1 MNKVFLISFFLLL
14 TGGICA
20 QQATTGTLTLKEA
33 EQRFL
38 ERNLSLIAERYN
50 IDMAQAQVL
59 QARLFENPV
68 ISLEQNVYNRLN
80 GKYFDFGK
88 EGETVVEVEQVIRL
102 AGQRNKQIKLEK
114 INKEI
119 AEYQFEEV
127 MRTLRQELNEK
138 FVQIYFLSKSI
149 SIYEKEVNSLQE
161 LLAGMKL
168 QQKKGNIS
176 LMEMS
181 RLESMLF
188 SLKKEKNERENELLT
203 LRGELNVLLNLP
215 GDAAVKLSLD
225 EEVLKQLDLSQ
236 LSFADLK
243 AMVNER
249 PDLKIARSTVSAS
262 RANLK
267 LQKSMAFP
275 EFSVKGNYDR
285 AGNFINNY
293 FAVGVSLSVPIF
305 NRNQGNIKAARFS
318 IQQAGAEQENAA
330 NRGGVVMPWHHQLDL
345 KFMQDFYLKVGGK
358 RHTLQFGVDIKNFL
372 NLLNSDWGLY
382 KTVNN
387 TNLLAYDKGNST
399 TGEGKGY
406 TFQKN
411 SGKRLT
417 ETYTK
422 YKDFRSTYS
431 VQFSLRYIFH

>member
-1 MNKVFLISFFLLL
+1 MNRAFLFLLFLLL
-14 TGGICA
+14 AGKMCA
-20 QQATTGTLTLKEA
+20 QQVAGTLTLKEA

-59 QARLFENPV
+59 QAKLFENPV

-88 EGETVVEVEQVIRL
+88 EGEAVVEIEQVIHF
-102 AGQRNKQIKLEK
+102 AGQRNKQVRLEK

-138 FVQIYFLSKSI
+138 FVEVYFLSKSI
-149 SIYEKEVNSLQE
+149 AIYEKEVNSLQV
-161 LLAGMKL
+161 LLGGMKV
-168 QQKKGNIS
+168 QQEKGNIS
-176 LMEMS
+176 LMEIS

-188 SLKKEKNERENELLT
+188 SLRKEKNERENDLLT
-203 LRGELNVLLNLP
+203 TRGELNLLLNLP
-215 GDAAVKLSLD
+215 EDTQVQLSLD
-225 EEVLKQLDLSQ
+225 EEVLQQLDLSQ

-243 AMVNER
+243 AIINER
-249 PDLKIARSTVSAS
+249 PDQKIARSTVNAS

-285 AGNFINNY
+285 VGNFINDY
-293 FAVGVSLSVPIF
+293 FAIGVSLSVPIF

-318 IQQAGAEQENAA
+318 IQQAGVQQEYAA
-330 NRGGVVMPWHHQLDL
+330 NRADMELFTAYTSLEKATQLYQSTNMDLERNFEKLITGVNENFTRKNISLLEFIDYYDSYKETCIQLYEIKKNVFL
-345 KFMQDFYLKVGGK
+345 AMENLNTVVG
-358 RHTLQFGVDIKNFL
+358 QNVL
-372 NLLNSDWGLY
+372 NY
-382 KTVNN
+382 
-387 TNLLAYDKGNST
+387 
-399 TGEGKGY
+399 
-406 TFQKN
+406 
-411 SGKRLT
+411 
-417 ETYTK
+417 
-422 YKDFRSTYS
+422 
-431 VQFSLRYIFH
+431 

>member
-1 MNKVFLISFFLLL
+1 MNRAFLFLLFLLL
-14 TGGICA
+14 AGKMCA
-20 QQATTGTLTLKEA
+20 QQVAGTLTLKEA

-59 QARLFENPV
+59 QAKLFENPV

-88 EGETVVEVEQVIRL
+88 EGEAVVEIEQVIHL
-102 AGQRNKQIKLEK
+102 AGQRNKQVRLEK

-138 FVQIYFLSKSI
+138 FVEVYFFSKSI
-149 SIYEKEVNSLQE
+149 AIYEKEVNSLQV
-161 LLAGMKL
+161 LLGGMKI
-168 QQKKGNIS
+168 QQEKGNIS
-176 LMEMS
+176 LMEIS

-188 SLKKEKNERENELLT
+188 SLRKEKNERENDLLT
-203 LRGELNVLLNLP
+203 TRGELNLLLNLP
-215 GDAAVKLSLD
+215 EDTQVQLSLD
-225 EEVLKQLDLSQ
+225 EEVLQQLDLSQ

-243 AMVNER
+243 AIINER
-249 PDLKIARSTVSAS
+249 PDQKIARSTVNAS

-285 AGNFINNY
+285 VGNFINDY
-293 FAVGVSLSVPIF
+293 FAIGVSLSVPIF

-318 IQQAGAEQENAA
+318 IQQAGVQQEYAA
-330 NRGGVVMPWHHQLDL
+330 NRADMELFTAYTSLEKATQLYQSTNMDLERNFEKLITGVNENFTRKNISLLEFIDYYDSYKETCIQLYEIKKNVFL
-345 KFMQDFYLKVGGK
+345 AMENLNTVVG
-358 RHTLQFGVDIKNFL
+358 QNVL
-372 NLLNSDWGLY
+372 NY
-382 KTVNN
+382 
-387 TNLLAYDKGNST
+387 
-399 TGEGKGY
+399 
-406 TFQKN
+406 
-411 SGKRLT
+411 
-417 ETYTK
+417 
-422 YKDFRSTYS
+422 
-431 VQFSLRYIFH
+431 

>member
-1 MNKVFLISFFLLL
+1 MNRAFLFLLFLLL
-14 TGGICA
+14 AGKMCA
-20 QQATTGTLTLKEA
+20 QQVAGTLTLKEA

-59 QARLFENPV
+59 QAKLFENPV

-88 EGETVVEVEQVIRL
+88 EGEAVVEIEQVIHL
-102 AGQRNKQIKLEK
+102 AGQRNKQVRLEK

-138 FVQIYFLSKSI
+138 FVEVYFLSKSI
-149 SIYEKEVNSLQE
+149 AIYEKEVNSLQA
-161 LLAGMKL
+161 LLGGMKI
-168 QQKKGNIS
+168 QQEKGNIS
-176 LMEMS
+176 LMEIS

-188 SLKKEKNERENELLT
+188 SLRKEKNERENDLLT
-203 LRGELNVLLNLP
+203 TRGELNLLLNLP
-215 GDAAVKLSLD
+215 EDTQVQLSLD
-225 EEVLKQLDLSQ
+225 EEVLQQLDLSQ

-243 AMVNER
+243 AIINER
-249 PDLKIARSTVSAS
+249 PNQKIARSTVNAS

-285 AGNFINNY
+285 VGNFINDY
-293 FAVGVSLSVPIF
+293 FAIGVSLSVPIF

-318 IQQAGAEQENAA
+318 IQQAGVQQEYAA
-330 NRGGVVMPWHHQLDL
+330 NRADMELFTAYTSLEKATQLYQSTNMDLERNFEKLITGVNENFTRKNISLLEFIDYYDSYKETCIQLYEIKKNVFL
-345 KFMQDFYLKVGGK
+345 AMENLNTVVG
-358 RHTLQFGVDIKNFL
+358 QNVL
-372 NLLNSDWGLY
+372 NY
-382 KTVNN
+382 
-387 TNLLAYDKGNST
+387 
-399 TGEGKGY
+399 
-406 TFQKN
+406 
-411 SGKRLT
+411 
-417 ETYTK
+417 
-422 YKDFRSTYS
+422 
-431 VQFSLRYIFH
+431 

>member
-1 MNKVFLISFFLLL
+1 MNRAFLFLLFLLL
-14 TGGICA
+14 AGKMCA
-20 QQATTGTLTLKEA
+20 QQVAGTLTLKEA

-59 QARLFENPV
+59 QAKLFENPV

-88 EGETVVEVEQVIRL
+88 EGEAVVEIEQVIHL
-102 AGQRNKQIKLEK
+102 AGQRNKQVRLEK

-138 FVQIYFLSKSI
+138 FVEVYFLSKSI
-149 SIYEKEVNSLQE
+149 AIYEKEVNSLQV
-161 LLAGMKL
+161 LLGGMKI
-168 QQKKGNIS
+168 QQEKGNIS
-176 LMEMS
+176 LMEIS

-188 SLKKEKNERENELLT
+188 SLKKEKNERENDLLT
-203 LRGELNVLLNLP
+203 TRGELNLLLNLP
-215 GDAAVKLSLD
+215 EDTQVQLSLD
-225 EEVLKQLDLSQ
+225 EEVLQQLDLSQ

-243 AMVNER
+243 AIINER
-249 PDLKIARSTVSAS
+249 PDQKIARSTVNAS

-285 AGNFINNY
+285 VGNFINDY
-293 FAVGVSLSVPIF
+293 FAIGVSLSVPIF

-318 IQQAGAEQENAA
+318 IQQAGVQQEYAA
-330 NRGGVVMPWHHQLDL
+330 NRADMELFTAYTSLEKATQLYQSTNMDLERNFEKLITGVNENFTRKNISLLEFIDYYDSYKETCIQLYEIKKNVFL
-345 KFMQDFYLKVGGK
+345 AMENLNTVVG
-358 RHTLQFGVDIKNFL
+358 QNIL
-372 NLLNSDWGLY
+372 NY
-382 KTVNN
+382 
-387 TNLLAYDKGNST
+387 
-399 TGEGKGY
+399 
-406 TFQKN
+406 
-411 SGKRLT
+411 
-417 ETYTK
+417 
-422 YKDFRSTYS
+422 
-431 VQFSLRYIFH
+431 

>member
-1 MNKVFLISFFLLL
+1 MNRAFLFLLFLLL
-14 TGGICA
+14 AGKMCA
-20 QQATTGTLTLKEA
+20 QQVAGTLTLKEA

-59 QARLFENPV
+59 QAKLFENPV

-88 EGETVVEVEQVIRL
+88 EGEAVVEIEQVIHL
-102 AGQRNKQIKLEK
+102 AGQRNKQVRLEK

-138 FVQIYFLSKSI
+138 FVEVYFLSKSI
-149 SIYEKEVNSLQE
+149 AIYEKEVNSLQA
-161 LLAGMKL
+161 LLGGMKI
-168 QQKKGNIS
+168 QQEKGNIS
-176 LMEMS
+176 LMEIS

-188 SLKKEKNERENELLT
+188 SLRKEKNERENDLLT
-203 LRGELNVLLNLP
+203 TRGELNLLLNLP
-215 GDAAVKLSLD
+215 EDTHVQLSLD
-225 EEVLKQLDLSQ
+225 EEVLQQLDLSQ

-243 AMVNER
+243 AIINER
-249 PDLKIARSTVSAS
+249 PDQKIARSTVNAS

-285 AGNFINNY
+285 VGNFINDY
-293 FAVGVSLSVPIF
+293 FAIGVSLSVPIF

-318 IQQAGAEQENAA
+318 IQQAGVQQEYAA
-330 NRGGVVMPWHHQLDL
+330 NRADMELFTAYTSLEKAAQLYQSTNMDLERNFEKLITGVNENFTRKNISLLEFIDYYDSYKETCIQLYEIKKNVFL
-345 KFMQDFYLKVGGK
+345 AMENLNTVVG
-358 RHTLQFGVDIKNFL
+358 QNVL
-372 NLLNSDWGLY
+372 NY
-382 KTVNN
+382 
-387 TNLLAYDKGNST
+387 
-399 TGEGKGY
+399 
-406 TFQKN
+406 
-411 SGKRLT
+411 
-417 ETYTK
+417 
-422 YKDFRSTYS
+422 
-431 VQFSLRYIFH
+431 

>member
-1 MNKVFLISFFLLL
+1 MNRAFLFLLFLLL
-14 TGGICA
+14 AGKVCT
-20 QQATTGTLTLKEA
+20 QQVAGTLTLKEA

-59 QARLFENPV
+59 QAKLFENPV

-88 EGETVVEVEQVIRL
+88 EGEAVVEIEQVIHL
-102 AGQRNKQIKLEK
+102 AGQRNKQVRLEK

-138 FVQIYFLSKSI
+138 FVEVYFLSKSI
-149 SIYEKEVNSLQE
+149 AIYEKEVNFLQV
-161 LLAGMKL
+161 LLDGMKI
-168 QQKKGNIS
+168 QQEKGNIS
-176 LMEMS
+176 LIEIS

-188 SLKKEKNERENELLT
+188 SLKKEKNEQENDLLT
-203 LRGELNVLLNLP
+203 TRGELNLLLNLP
-215 GDAAVKLSLD
+215 GDTQVQLSLD
-225 EEVLKQLDLSQ
+225 EEVLQQLDLSR

-243 AMVNER
+243 AIINER
-249 PDLKIARSTVSAS
+249 PDQKIARSTVNAS

-285 AGNFINNY
+285 VGNFINDY
-293 FAVGVSLSVPIF
+293 FAIGVSLSVPIF

-318 IQQAGAEQENAA
+318 IQQAGVQQEYAA
-330 NRGGVVMPWHHQLDL
+330 NRADMELFTAYTSLEKATQLYQSTNMDLERNFEKLITGVNENFTRKNISLLEFIDYYDSYKETCIQLYEIKKNVFL
-345 KFMQDFYLKVGGK
+345 AMENLNTVVG
-358 RHTLQFGVDIKNFL
+358 QNIL
-372 NLLNSDWGLY
+372 NY
-382 KTVNN
+382 
-387 TNLLAYDKGNST
+387 
-399 TGEGKGY
+399 
-406 TFQKN
+406 
-411 SGKRLT
+411 
-417 ETYTK
+417 
-422 YKDFRSTYS
+422 
-431 VQFSLRYIFH
+431 

>member
-1 MNKVFLISFFLLL
+1 MNRAFLFLLFLLL
-14 TGGICA
+14 AGKMCA
-20 QQATTGTLTLKEA
+20 QQVAGTLTLKEA

-59 QARLFENPV
+59 QAKLFENPV

-88 EGETVVEVEQVIRL
+88 EGEAVVEIEQVIHL
-102 AGQRNKQIKLEK
+102 AGQRNKQVRLEK

-138 FVQIYFLSKSI
+138 FVEVYFLSKSI
-149 SIYEKEVNSLQE
+149 AIYEKEVNSLQV
-161 LLAGMKL
+161 LLGGMKI
-168 QQKKGNIS
+168 QQEKGNIS
-176 LMEMS
+176 LMEIS

-188 SLKKEKNERENELLT
+188 SLRKEKNERENDLLT
-203 LRGELNVLLNLP
+203 TRGELNLLLNLP
-215 GDAAVKLSLD
+215 EDTQVQLSLD
-225 EEVLKQLDLSQ
+225 EEVLQQLDLSQ

-243 AMVNER
+243 AIINER
-249 PDLKIARSTVSAS
+249 PDQKIARSTVNAS

-285 AGNFINNY
+285 VGNFINDY
-293 FAVGVSLSVPIF
+293 FAIGVSLSVPIF

-318 IQQAGAEQENAA
+318 IQQAGVQQEYAA
-330 NRGGVVMPWHHQLDL
+330 NRADMELFTAYTSLEKATQLYQSTNMDLERNFEKLITGVNENFTRKNISLLEFIDYYDSYKETCIQL
-345 KFMQDFYLKVGGK
+345 YE
-358 RHTLQFGVDIKNFL
+358 IK
-372 NLLNSDWGLY
+372 
-382 KTVNN
+382 KT
-387 TNLLAYDKGNST
+387 Y
-399 TGEGKGY
+399 
-406 TFQKN
+406 
-411 SGKRLT
+411 
-417 ETYTK
+417 
-422 YKDFRSTYS
+422 
-431 VQFSLRYIFH
+431 FSLWKT

>member
-1 MNKVFLISFFLLL
+1 MNRAFLFLLFLLL
-14 TGGICA
+14 AGKMCA
-20 QQATTGTLTLKEA
+20 QQVAGTLTLKEA

-59 QARLFENPV
+59 QAKLFENPV

-88 EGETVVEVEQVIRL
+88 EGEAVVEIEQVIHL
-102 AGQRNKQIKLEK
+102 AGQRNKQVRLEK

-138 FVQIYFLSKSI
+138 FVEVYFLSKSI
-149 SIYEKEVNSLQE
+149 AIYEKEVNSLQV
-161 LLAGMKL
+161 LLGGMKV
-168 QQKKGNIS
+168 QQEKGNIS
-176 LMEMS
+176 LMEIS

-188 SLKKEKNERENELLT
+188 SLRKEKNERENDLLT
-203 LRGELNVLLNLP
+203 TRGELNLLLNLP
-215 GDAAVKLSLD
+215 EDTQVQLSLD
-225 EEVLKQLDLSQ
+225 EEVLQQLDLSQ

-243 AMVNER
+243 AIINER
-249 PDLKIARSTVSAS
+249 PDQKIARSTVNAS

-285 AGNFINNY
+285 VGNFINDY
-293 FAVGVSLSVPIF
+293 FAIGVSLSVPIF

-318 IQQAGAEQENAA
+318 IQQAGVQQEYAA
-330 NRGGVVMPWHHQLDL
+330 NRADMELFTAYTSLEKATQLYQSTNMDLERNFEKLITGVNENFTRKNISLLEFIDYYDSYKETCIQLYEIKKNVFL
-345 KFMQDFYLKVGGK
+345 AMENLNTVVG
-358 RHTLQFGVDIKNFL
+358 QNVL
-372 NLLNSDWGLY
+372 NY
-382 KTVNN
+382 
-387 TNLLAYDKGNST
+387 
-399 TGEGKGY
+399 
-406 TFQKN
+406 
-411 SGKRLT
+411 
-417 ETYTK
+417 
-422 YKDFRSTYS
+422 
-431 VQFSLRYIFH
+431 

>member
-1 MNKVFLISFFLLL
+1 MNRAFLFLLFLLL
-14 TGGICA
+14 AGKMCA
-20 QQATTGTLTLKEA
+20 QQVAGTLTLKEA

-59 QARLFENPV
+59 QAKLFENPV

-88 EGETVVEVEQVIRL
+88 EGEAVVEIEQVIHL
-102 AGQRNKQIKLEK
+102 AGQRNKQVRLEK

-138 FVQIYFLSKSI
+138 FVEVYFLSKSI
-149 SIYEKEVNSLQE
+149 AIYEKEVNSLQV
-161 LLAGMKL
+161 LLGGMKI
-168 QQKKGNIS
+168 QQEKGNIS
-176 LMEMS
+176 LMEIS

-188 SLKKEKNERENELLT
+188 SLRKEKNERENDLLT
-203 LRGELNVLLNLP
+203 TRGELNLLLNLP
-215 GDAAVKLSLD
+215 EDTQVQLSLD
-225 EEVLKQLDLSQ
+225 EEVLQQLDLSQ

-243 AMVNER
+243 AIINER
-249 PDLKIARSTVSAS
+249 PDQKIARSTVNAS

-285 AGNFINNY
+285 VGNFINDY
-293 FAVGVSLSVPIF
+293 FAIGVSLSVPIF

-318 IQQAGAEQENAA
+318 IQQAGVQQEYAA
-330 NRGGVVMPWHHQLDL
+330 NRADMELFTAYTSLEKATQLYQSTNMDLERNFEKLITGVNENFTRKNISLLEFIYYYDSYKETCIQLYEIKKNVFL
-345 KFMQDFYLKVGGK
+345 AMENLNTVVG
-358 RHTLQFGVDIKNFL
+358 QNVL
-372 NLLNSDWGLY
+372 NY
-382 KTVNN
+382 
-387 TNLLAYDKGNST
+387 
-399 TGEGKGY
+399 
-406 TFQKN
+406 
-411 SGKRLT
+411 
-417 ETYTK
+417 
-422 YKDFRSTYS
+422 
-431 VQFSLRYIFH
+431 

>member
-1 MNKVFLISFFLLL
+1 MNRAFLFLLFLLL
-14 TGGICA
+14 AGKMCA
-20 QQATTGTLTLKEA
+20 QQVAGTLTLKEA

-59 QARLFENPV
+59 QAKLFENPV

-88 EGETVVEVEQVIRL
+88 EGEAVVEIEQVIHL
-102 AGQRNKQIKLEK
+102 AGQRNKQVRLEK

-138 FVQIYFLSKSI
+138 FVEVYFLSKSI
-149 SIYEKEVNSLQE
+149 AIYEKEVNSLQV
-161 LLAGMKL
+161 LLDGMKI
-168 QQKKGNIS
+168 QQEKGNIS
-176 LMEMS
+176 LMEIS

-188 SLKKEKNERENELLT
+188 SLKKEKNEQENDLLT
-203 LRGELNVLLNLP
+203 TRGELNLLLNLP
-215 GDAAVKLSLD
+215 GDTQVQLSLD
-225 EEVLKQLDLSQ
+225 EEVLQQLDLSQ

-243 AMVNER
+243 AIINER
-249 PDLKIARSTVSAS
+249 PDQKIARSTVNAS

-285 AGNFINNY
+285 VGNFINDY
-293 FAVGVSLSVPIF
+293 FAIGVSLSVPIF

-318 IQQAGAEQENAA
+318 IQQAGVQQEYAA
-330 NRGGVVMPWHHQLDL
+330 NRADMELFTAYTSLEKATQLYQSTNMDLECNFEKLITGVNENFTRKNISLLEFIDYYGSYKETCIQLYEIKKNVFL
-345 KFMQDFYLKVGGK
+345 AMENLNTVVG
-358 RHTLQFGVDIKNFL
+358 QNVL
-372 NLLNSDWGLY
+372 NY
-382 KTVNN
+382 
-387 TNLLAYDKGNST
+387 
-399 TGEGKGY
+399 
-406 TFQKN
+406 
-411 SGKRLT
+411 
-417 ETYTK
+417 
-422 YKDFRSTYS
+422 
-431 VQFSLRYIFH
+431 

>member
-1 MNKVFLISFFLLL
+1 MNRAFLFLLFLLL
-14 TGGICA
+14 AGKMCA
-20 QQATTGTLTLKEA
+20 QQVAGTLTLKEA

-59 QARLFENPV
+59 QAKLFENPV

-88 EGETVVEVEQVIRL
+88 EGEAVVEIEQVIHL
-102 AGQRNKQIKLEK
+102 VGQRNKQVRLEK

-138 FVQIYFLSKSI
+138 FVEVYFLSKSI
-149 SIYEKEVNSLQE
+149 AIYEKEVNSLQV
-161 LLAGMKL
+161 LLGGMKI
-168 QQKKGNIS
+168 QQEKGNIS
-176 LMEMS
+176 LMEIS

-188 SLKKEKNERENELLT
+188 SLRKEKNERENDLLT
-203 LRGELNVLLNLP
+203 TRGELNLLLNLP
-215 GDAAVKLSLD
+215 EDTQVQLSLD
-225 EEVLKQLDLSQ
+225 EEVLQQLDLSQ

-243 AMVNER
+243 AIINER
-249 PDLKIARSTVSAS
+249 PDQKIARRTVNAS

-285 AGNFINNY
+285 VGNFINDY
-293 FAVGVSLSVPIF
+293 FAIGVSLSVPIF

-318 IQQAGAEQENAA
+318 IQQAGVQQEYAA
-330 NRGGVVMPWHHQLDL
+330 NRADMELFTAYTSLEKATQLYQSTNMDLERNFEKLITGVNENFTRKNISLLEFIDYYDSYKETCIQLYEIKKNVFL
-345 KFMQDFYLKVGGK
+345 AMENLNTVVG
-358 RHTLQFGVDIKNFL
+358 QNVL
-372 NLLNSDWGLY
+372 NY
-382 KTVNN
+382 
-387 TNLLAYDKGNST
+387 
-399 TGEGKGY
+399 
-406 TFQKN
+406 
-411 SGKRLT
+411 
-417 ETYTK
+417 
-422 YKDFRSTYS
+422 
-431 VQFSLRYIFH
+431 

>member
-1 MNKVFLISFFLLL
+1 M
-14 TGGICA
+14 
-20 QQATTGTLTLKEA
+20 
-33 EQRFL
+33 
-38 ERNLSLIAERYN
+38 
-50 IDMAQAQVL
+50 
-59 QARLFENPV
+59 
-68 ISLEQNVYNRLN
+68 
-80 GKYFDFGK
+80 
-88 EGETVVEVEQVIRL
+88 EVEQVIRL

-138 FVQIYFLSKSI
+138 FVQVYFLSKSI

-168 QQKKGNIS
+168 QQEKGNIS

-215 GDAAVKLSLD
+215 GDAVVKLSLD

-262 RANLK
+262 R
-267 LQKSMAFP
+267 
-275 EFSVKGNYDR
+275 
-285 AGNFINNY
+285 INNY

-330 NRGGVVMPWHHQLDL
+330 NRADMELYTAYASLEKAVQLYQSTNMDLERNFEKLITGVNENFTKRNISLLEFIDYYDSYKETCIQL
-345 KFMQDFYLKVGGK
+345 
-358 RHTLQFGVDIKNFL
+358 HEIKKDVFL
-372 NLLNSDWGLY
+372 AMENLNTTIGQNILNY
-382 KTVNN
+382 
-387 TNLLAYDKGNST
+387 
-399 TGEGKGY
+399 
-406 TFQKN
+406 
-411 SGKRLT
+411 
-417 ETYTK
+417 
-422 YKDFRSTYS
+422 
-431 VQFSLRYIFH
+431 

>member
-1 MNKVFLISFFLLL
+1 MNRAFLFLLFLLL
-14 TGGICA
+14 AGKMCA
-20 QQATTGTLTLKEA
+20 QQVAGTLTLKEA

-59 QARLFENPV
+59 QAKLFENPV

-88 EGETVVEVEQVIRL
+88 EGEAVVEIEQVIHL
-102 AGQRNKQIKLEK
+102 AGQRNKQVRLEK

-138 FVQIYFLSKSI
+138 FVEVYFLSKSI
-149 SIYEKEVNSLQE
+149 AIYEKEVNSLQV
-161 LLAGMKL
+161 LLGGMKI
-168 QQKKGNIS
+168 QQEKGNIS
-176 LMEMS
+176 FMEIS

-188 SLKKEKNERENELLT
+188 SLKKEKNERESDLLT
-203 LRGELNVLLNLP
+203 TRGELNLLLNLP
-215 GDAAVKLSLD
+215 EDTQVQLSLD
-225 EEVLKQLDLSQ
+225 EEVLQQLDLSQ

-243 AMVNER
+243 AIINER
-249 PDLKIARSTVSAS
+249 PDQQIARSTVNAS

-285 AGNFINNY
+285 VGNFINDY
-293 FAVGVSLSVPIF
+293 FAIGVSLSVPIF

-318 IQQAGAEQENAA
+318 IQQAGVQQEYAA
-330 NRGGVVMPWHHQLDL
+330 NRADMELFTAYTSLEKATQLYQSTNMDLERNFEKLITGVNENFTRKNISLLEFIDYYDSYKETCIQLYEIKKNVFL
-345 KFMQDFYLKVGGK
+345 AMENLNTVVG
-358 RHTLQFGVDIKNFL
+358 QNVL
-372 NLLNSDWGLY
+372 NY
-382 KTVNN
+382 
-387 TNLLAYDKGNST
+387 
-399 TGEGKGY
+399 
-406 TFQKN
+406 
-411 SGKRLT
+411 
-417 ETYTK
+417 
-422 YKDFRSTYS
+422 
-431 VQFSLRYIFH
+431 

>member
-1 MNKVFLISFFLLL
+1 MNRAFLFLLFLLL
-14 TGGICA
+14 AGKMCA
-20 QQATTGTLTLKEA
+20 QQVAGTLTLKEA

-59 QARLFENPV
+59 QAKLFENPV

-88 EGETVVEVEQVIRL
+88 EGEAVVEIEQVIHL
-102 AGQRNKQIKLEK
+102 AGQRNKQVRLEK

-138 FVQIYFLSKSI
+138 FVEVYFLSKSI
-149 SIYEKEVNSLQE
+149 AIYEKEVNSLQV
-161 LLAGMKL
+161 LLGGMKV
-168 QQKKGNIS
+168 QQEKGNIS
-176 LMEMS
+176 LMEIS

-188 SLKKEKNERENELLT
+188 SLKKEKNERESDLLT
-203 LRGELNVLLNLP
+203 TRGELNLLLNLP
-215 GDAAVKLSLD
+215 EDTQVQLSLD
-225 EEVLKQLDLSQ
+225 EEVLQQLDLSQ

-243 AMVNER
+243 AIINER
-249 PDLKIARSTVSAS
+249 PDQKIARSTVNAS

-285 AGNFINNY
+285 VGNFINDY
-293 FAVGVSLSVPIF
+293 FAIGVSLSVPIF

-318 IQQAGAEQENAA
+318 IQQAGVQQEYAA
-330 NRGGVVMPWHHQLDL
+330 NRADMEHFTAYTSLEKATQLYQSTNMDLERNFEKLITGVNENFTRKNISLLEFIDYYDSYKETCIQLYEIKKNVFL
-345 KFMQDFYLKVGGK
+345 AMENLNTVVG
-358 RHTLQFGVDIKNFL
+358 QNVL
-372 NLLNSDWGLY
+372 NY
-382 KTVNN
+382 
-387 TNLLAYDKGNST
+387 
-399 TGEGKGY
+399 
-406 TFQKN
+406 
-411 SGKRLT
+411 
-417 ETYTK
+417 
-422 YKDFRSTYS
+422 
-431 VQFSLRYIFH
+431 

>member
-1 MNKVFLISFFLLL
+1 MNRAFLFLLFLLL
-14 TGGICA
+14 AGKMCA
-20 QQATTGTLTLKEA
+20 QQVAGTLTLKEA

-59 QARLFENPV
+59 QAKLFENPV

-88 EGETVVEVEQVIRL
+88 EGEAVVEIEQVIHL
-102 AGQRNKQIKLEK
+102 AGQRNKQVRLEK

-138 FVQIYFLSKSI
+138 FVEVYFLSKSI
-149 SIYEKEVNSLQE
+149 AIYEKEVNSLQV
-161 LLAGMKL
+161 LLGGMKI
-168 QQKKGNIS
+168 QQEKGNIS
-176 LMEMS
+176 LMEIS

-188 SLKKEKNERENELLT
+188 SLRKEKNERENDLLT
-203 LRGELNVLLNLP
+203 TRGELNLLLNLP
-215 GDAAVKLSLD
+215 EDTQVQLSLD
-225 EEVLKQLDLSQ
+225 EEVLQQLDLSQ

-243 AMVNER
+243 AIINER
-249 PDLKIARSTVSAS
+249 PDQKIARSTVNAS

-285 AGNFINNY
+285 VGNFINDY
-293 FAVGVSLSVPIF
+293 FAIGVSLSVPIF

-318 IQQAGAEQENAA
+318 IQQAGVQQEYAA
-330 NRGGVVMPWHHQLDL
+330 NRADMELFTAYTSLENATQLYQSTNMDLQRNFEKLITGVNENFTRKNISLLEFIDYYDSYKETCIQLYEIKKNVFL
-345 KFMQDFYLKVGGK
+345 AMENLNTVVG
-358 RHTLQFGVDIKNFL
+358 QNVL
-372 NLLNSDWGLY
+372 NY
-382 KTVNN
+382 
-387 TNLLAYDKGNST
+387 
-399 TGEGKGY
+399 
-406 TFQKN
+406 
-411 SGKRLT
+411 
-417 ETYTK
+417 
-422 YKDFRSTYS
+422 
-431 VQFSLRYIFH
+431 

>member
-1 MNKVFLISFFLLL
+1 MNRVFLISFFLLL

-20 QQATTGTLTLKEA
+20 QQATTGVLTLKEA

-59 QARLFENPV
+59 QAKLFENPV

-88 EGETVVEVEQVIRL
+88 EGEMVVGIEQVIRL

-138 FVQIYFLSKSI
+138 FVQVYFLSKSI

-168 QQKKGNIS
+168 QQEKGNIS

-188 SLKKEKNERENELLT
+188 SLKKEKNERENELLY
-203 LRGELNVLLNLP
+203 
-215 GDAAVKLSLD
+215 
-225 EEVLKQLDLSQ
+225 
-236 LSFADLK
+236 
-243 AMVNER
+243 
-249 PDLKIARSTVSAS
+249 
-262 RANLK
+262 
-267 LQKSMAFP
+267 
-275 EFSVKGNYDR
+275 NY
-285 AGNFINNY
+285 NF
-293 FAVGVSLSVPIF
+293 
-305 NRNQGNIKAARFS
+305 
-318 IQQAGAEQENAA
+318 
-330 NRGGVVMPWHHQLDL
+330 
-345 KFMQDFYLKVGGK
+345 
-358 RHTLQFGVDIKNFL
+358 
-372 NLLNSDWGLY
+372 
-382 KTVNN
+382 
-387 TNLLAYDKGNST
+387 
-399 TGEGKGY
+399 
-406 TFQKN
+406 
-411 SGKRLT
+411 
-417 ETYTK
+417 
-422 YKDFRSTYS
+422 
-431 VQFSLRYIFH
+431 

>member
-1 MNKVFLISFFLLL
+1 MNRAFLFLLFLLL
-14 TGGICA
+14 AGKMCA
-20 QQATTGTLTLKEA
+20 QQVAGTLTLKEA

-59 QARLFENPV
+59 QAKLFENPV

-88 EGETVVEVEQVIRL
+88 EGEAVVEIEQVIHL
-102 AGQRNKQIKLEK
+102 AGQRNKQVRLEK

-138 FVQIYFLSKSI
+138 FVEVYFLSKSI
-149 SIYEKEVNSLQE
+149 AIYEKEVNSLQV
-161 LLAGMKL
+161 LLDGMKI
-168 QQKKGNIS
+168 QQEKGNIS
-176 LMEMS
+176 LMEIS

-188 SLKKEKNERENELLT
+188 SLKKEKNEQENDLLT
-203 LRGELNVLLNLP
+203 TRGELNLLLNLP
-215 GDAAVKLSLD
+215 GDTQVQLSLD
-225 EEVLKQLDLSQ
+225 EEVLQQLDLSQ

-243 AMVNER
+243 AIINER
-249 PDLKIARSTVSAS
+249 PDQKIARSTVNAS

-285 AGNFINNY
+285 VGNFINDY
-293 FAVGVSLSVPIF
+293 FAIGVSLSVPIF

-318 IQQAGAEQENAA
+318 IQQAGVQQEYAA
-330 NRGGVVMPWHHQLDL
+330 NRADMELFTAYTSLEKATQLYQSTNMDLERNFEKLITGVNENFTRKNISLLEFIDYYDSYKETCIQLYEIKKNVFL
-345 KFMQDFYLKVGGK
+345 AMENLNTVVG
-358 RHTLQFGVDIKNFL
+358 QNIL
-372 NLLNSDWGLY
+372 NY
-382 KTVNN
+382 
-387 TNLLAYDKGNST
+387 
-399 TGEGKGY
+399 
-406 TFQKN
+406 
-411 SGKRLT
+411 
-417 ETYTK
+417 
-422 YKDFRSTYS
+422 
-431 VQFSLRYIFH
+431 

>member
-1 MNKVFLISFFLLL
+1 MNRAFLFLLFLLL
-14 TGGICA
+14 AGKMCA
-20 QQATTGTLTLKEA
+20 QQVAGTLTLKEA

-59 QARLFENPV
+59 QAKLFENPV

-88 EGETVVEVEQVIRL
+88 EGEAVVEIEQVIHL
-102 AGQRNKQIKLEK
+102 AGQRNKQVRLEK

-138 FVQIYFLSKSI
+138 FVEVYFLSKSI
-149 SIYEKEVNSLQE
+149 AIYEKEVNSLQV
-161 LLAGMKL
+161 LLGGMKI
-168 QQKKGNIS
+168 QQEKGNIS
-176 LMEMS
+176 FMEIS

-188 SLKKEKNERENELLT
+188 SLRKEKNERESDLLT
-203 LRGELNVLLNLP
+203 TRGELNLLLNLP
-215 GDAAVKLSLD
+215 EDTQVQLSLD
-225 EEVLKQLDLSQ
+225 EEVLQQLDLSQ

-243 AMVNER
+243 AIINER
-249 PDLKIARSTVSAS
+249 PDQKIARSTVNAS

-285 AGNFINNY
+285 VGNFINDY
-293 FAVGVSLSVPIF
+293 FAIGVSLSVPIF

-318 IQQAGAEQENAA
+318 IQQAGVQQEYAA
-330 NRGGVVMPWHHQLDL
+330 NRADMELFTAYTSLEKATQLYQSTNMDLERNFEKLITGVNENFTRKNISLLEFIDYYDSYKETCIQLYEIKKNVFL
-345 KFMQDFYLKVGGK
+345 AMENLNTVVG
-358 RHTLQFGVDIKNFL
+358 QNVL
-372 NLLNSDWGLY
+372 NY
-382 KTVNN
+382 
-387 TNLLAYDKGNST
+387 
-399 TGEGKGY
+399 
-406 TFQKN
+406 
-411 SGKRLT
+411 
-417 ETYTK
+417 
-422 YKDFRSTYS
+422 
-431 VQFSLRYIFH
+431 

>member
-1 MNKVFLISFFLLL
+1 MNRAFLFLLFLLL
-14 TGGICA
+14 AGKVCT
-20 QQATTGTLTLKEA
+20 QQVAGTLTLKEA

-59 QARLFENPV
+59 QAKLFENPV

-88 EGETVVEVEQVIRL
+88 EGEAVVEIEQVIHL
-102 AGQRNKQIKLEK
+102 AGQRNKQVRLEK

-138 FVQIYFLSKSI
+138 FVEVYFLSKSI
-149 SIYEKEVNSLQE
+149 AIYEKEVNSLQV
-161 LLAGMKL
+161 LLGGMKI
-168 QQKKGNIS
+168 QQEKGNIS
-176 LMEMS
+176 LMEIS

-188 SLKKEKNERENELLT
+188 SLRKEKNERENDLLT
-203 LRGELNVLLNLP
+203 TRGELNLLLNLP
-215 GDAAVKLSLD
+215 EDTQVQLSLD
-225 EEVLKQLDLSQ
+225 EEVLQQLDLSQ

-243 AMVNER
+243 AIINER
-249 PDLKIARSTVSAS
+249 PNQKIARSTVNAS

-285 AGNFINNY
+285 VGNFINDY
-293 FAVGVSLSVPIF
+293 FAIGVSLSVPIF

-318 IQQAGAEQENAA
+318 IQQAGVQQEYAA
-330 NRGGVVMPWHHQLDL
+330 NRADMELFTAYTSLEKATQLYQSTNMDLERNFEKLITGVNENFTRKNISLLEFIDYYDSYKETCIQLYEIKKNVFL
-345 KFMQDFYLKVGGK
+345 AMENLNTVVG
-358 RHTLQFGVDIKNFL
+358 QNVL
-372 NLLNSDWGLY
+372 NY
-382 KTVNN
+382 
-387 TNLLAYDKGNST
+387 
-399 TGEGKGY
+399 
-406 TFQKN
+406 
-411 SGKRLT
+411 
-417 ETYTK
+417 
-422 YKDFRSTYS
+422 
-431 VQFSLRYIFH
+431 

>member
-1 MNKVFLISFFLLL
+1 MNRAFLFLLFLLL
-14 TGGICA
+14 AGKMCA
-20 QQATTGTLTLKEA
+20 QQVAGTLTLKEA

-59 QARLFENPV
+59 QAKLFENPV

-88 EGETVVEVEQVIRL
+88 EGEAVVEIEQVIYL
-102 AGQRNKQIKLEK
+102 AGQRNKQVRLEK

-138 FVQIYFLSKSI
+138 FVEVYFLSKSI
-149 SIYEKEVNSLQE
+149 AIYEKEVNSLQA
-161 LLAGMKL
+161 LLGGMKI
-168 QQKKGNIS
+168 QQEKGNIS
-176 LMEMS
+176 LMEIS

-188 SLKKEKNERENELLT
+188 SLRKEKNERENDLLT
-203 LRGELNVLLNLP
+203 TRGELNLLLNLP
-215 GDAAVKLSLD
+215 EDTQVQLSLD
-225 EEVLKQLDLSQ
+225 EEVLQQLDLSQ

-243 AMVNER
+243 AIINER
-249 PDLKIARSTVSAS
+249 PDQKIARSTVNAS

-285 AGNFINNY
+285 VGNFINDY
-293 FAVGVSLSVPIF
+293 FAIGVSLSVPIF

-318 IQQAGAEQENAA
+318 IQQAGVQQEYAA
-330 NRGGVVMPWHHQLDL
+330 NRADMELFTAYTSLEKATQLYQSTNMDLERNFEKLITGVNENFTRKNISLLEFIDYYDSYKETCIQLYEIKKNVFL
-345 KFMQDFYLKVGGK
+345 AMENLNTVVG
-358 RHTLQFGVDIKNFL
+358 QNVL
-372 NLLNSDWGLY
+372 NY
-382 KTVNN
+382 
-387 TNLLAYDKGNST
+387 
-399 TGEGKGY
+399 
-406 TFQKN
+406 
-411 SGKRLT
+411 
-417 ETYTK
+417 
-422 YKDFRSTYS
+422 
-431 VQFSLRYIFH
+431 

>member
-1 MNKVFLISFFLLL
+1 MNRAFLFLLFLLL
-14 TGGICA
+14 AGKMCA
-20 QQATTGTLTLKEA
+20 QQVAGTLTLKEA

-59 QARLFENPV
+59 QAKLFENPV

-88 EGETVVEVEQVIRL
+88 EGEAVVEIEQVIHL
-102 AGQRNKQIKLEK
+102 AGQRNKQVRLEK

-138 FVQIYFLSKSI
+138 FVEVYFLSKSI
-149 SIYEKEVNSLQE
+149 AIYEKEVNSLQV
-161 LLAGMKL
+161 LLGGMKI
-168 QQKKGNIS
+168 QQEKGNIS
-176 LMEMS
+176 LMEIS

-188 SLKKEKNERENELLT
+188 SLRKEKNERENDLLT
-203 LRGELNVLLNLP
+203 TRGELNLLLNLP
-215 GDAAVKLSLD
+215 EDTQVQLSLD
-225 EEVLKQLDLSQ
+225 EEVLQQLDLSQ

-243 AMVNER
+243 AIINER
-249 PDLKIARSTVSAS
+249 PDQKIARSTVNAS

-285 AGNFINNY
+285 VGNFINDY
-293 FAVGVSLSVPIF
+293 FAIGVSLSVPIF

-318 IQQAGAEQENAA
+318 IQQAGVQQEYAA
-330 NRGGVVMPWHHQLDL
+330 NRADMELFPAYTSLEKATQLYQSTNMDLERNFEKLITGVNENFTRKNISLLEFIDYYDSYKETCIQLYEIKKNVFL
-345 KFMQDFYLKVGGK
+345 AMENLNTVVG
-358 RHTLQFGVDIKNFL
+358 QNVL
-372 NLLNSDWGLY
+372 NY
-382 KTVNN
+382 
-387 TNLLAYDKGNST
+387 
-399 TGEGKGY
+399 
-406 TFQKN
+406 
-411 SGKRLT
+411 
-417 ETYTK
+417 
-422 YKDFRSTYS
+422 
-431 VQFSLRYIFH
+431 

>member
-1 MNKVFLISFFLLL
+1 MNRAFLFLLFLLL
-14 TGGICA
+14 AGKMCA
-20 QQATTGTLTLKEA
+20 QQVAGTLTLKEA

-59 QARLFENPV
+59 QAKLFENPV

-88 EGETVVEVEQVIRL
+88 EGEAGVEIEQVIHL
-102 AGQRNKQIKLEK
+102 AGQRNKQVRLEK

-138 FVQIYFLSKSI
+138 FVEVYFLSKSI
-149 SIYEKEVNSLQE
+149 AIYEKEVNSLQV
-161 LLAGMKL
+161 LLGGMKV
-168 QQKKGNIS
+168 QQEKGNIS
-176 LMEMS
+176 LMEIS

-188 SLKKEKNERENELLT
+188 SLKKEKNERENDLLT
-203 LRGELNVLLNLP
+203 TRGELNLLLNLP
-215 GDAAVKLSLD
+215 EDTQVQLSLD
-225 EEVLKQLDLSQ
+225 EEVLQQLDLSQ

-243 AMVNER
+243 AIINER
-249 PDLKIARSTVSAS
+249 PDQKIARSTVNAS

-285 AGNFINNY
+285 VGNFINDY
-293 FAVGVSLSVPIF
+293 FAIGVSLSVPIF

-318 IQQAGAEQENAA
+318 IQQAGVQQEYAA
-330 NRGGVVMPWHHQLDL
+330 NRADMELFTAYTSLEKATQLYQSTNTDLERNFEKLITGVNENFTRKNISLLEFIDYYDSYKETCIQLYEIKKNVFL
-345 KFMQDFYLKVGGK
+345 AMENLNTVVG
-358 RHTLQFGVDIKNFL
+358 QNVL
-372 NLLNSDWGLY
+372 NY
-382 KTVNN
+382 
-387 TNLLAYDKGNST
+387 
-399 TGEGKGY
+399 
-406 TFQKN
+406 
-411 SGKRLT
+411 
-417 ETYTK
+417 
-422 YKDFRSTYS
+422 
-431 VQFSLRYIFH
+431 

>member
-1 MNKVFLISFFLLL
+1 MNRAFLFLLFLLL
-14 TGGICA
+14 AGKMCA
-20 QQATTGTLTLKEA
+20 QQVAGTLTLKEA

-59 QARLFENPV
+59 QAKLFENPV

-88 EGETVVEVEQVIRL
+88 EGEAVVEIEQVIHL
-102 AGQRNKQIKLEK
+102 AGQRNKQVRLEK

-138 FVQIYFLSKSI
+138 FVEVYFLSKSI
-149 SIYEKEVNSLQE
+149 AIYEKEVNSLQA
-161 LLAGMKL
+161 LLGGMKI
-168 QQKKGNIS
+168 QQEKGNIS
-176 LMEMS
+176 LMEIS

-188 SLKKEKNERENELLT
+188 SLRKEKNERENDLLT
-203 LRGELNVLLNLP
+203 TRGELNLLLNLP
-215 GDAAVKLSLD
+215 EDTQVQLSLD
-225 EEVLKQLDLSQ
+225 EEVLQQLDLSQ

-243 AMVNER
+243 AIINER
-249 PDLKIARSTVSAS
+249 SDQKIARSTVNAS

-285 AGNFINNY
+285 VGNFINDY
-293 FAVGVSLSVPIF
+293 FAIGVSLSVPIF

-318 IQQAGAEQENAA
+318 IQQAGVQQEYAA
-330 NRGGVVMPWHHQLDL
+330 NRADMELFTAYTSLEKATQLYQSTNMDLERNFEKLITGVNENFTRKNISLLEFIDYYDSYKETCIQLYEIKKNVFL
-345 KFMQDFYLKVGGK
+345 AMENLNTVVG
-358 RHTLQFGVDIKNFL
+358 QNVL
-372 NLLNSDWGLY
+372 NY
-382 KTVNN
+382 
-387 TNLLAYDKGNST
+387 
-399 TGEGKGY
+399 
-406 TFQKN
+406 
-411 SGKRLT
+411 
-417 ETYTK
+417 
-422 YKDFRSTYS
+422 
-431 VQFSLRYIFH
+431 

>member
-1 MNKVFLISFFLLL
+1 MNRAFLFLLFLLL
-14 TGGICA
+14 AGKMCA
-20 QQATTGTLTLKEA
+20 QQVAGTLTLKEA

-59 QARLFENPV
+59 QAKLFENPV

-88 EGETVVEVEQVIRL
+88 EGEAVVEIEQVIHL
-102 AGQRNKQIKLEK
+102 AGQRNKQVRLEK

-138 FVQIYFLSKSI
+138 FVEVYFLSKSI
-149 SIYEKEVNSLQE
+149 AIYEKEVNSLQV
-161 LLAGMKL
+161 LLGGMKI
-168 QQKKGNIS
+168 QQEKGNIS
-176 LMEMS
+176 FMEIS

-188 SLKKEKNERENELLT
+188 SLKKEKNERESDLLT
-203 LRGELNVLLNLP
+203 TRGELNLLLNLP
-215 GDAAVKLSLD
+215 EDTQVQLSLD
-225 EEVLKQLDLSQ
+225 EEVLQQLDLSQ

-243 AMVNER
+243 AIINER
-249 PDLKIARSTVSAS
+249 PDQKIARSTVNAS

-285 AGNFINNY
+285 VGNFINDY
-293 FAVGVSLSVPIF
+293 FAIGVSLSVPIF

-318 IQQAGAEQENAA
+318 IQQAGVQQEYAA
-330 NRGGVVMPWHHQLDL
+330 NRADMELFTAYTSLEKATQLYQSTNMDLERNFEKLITGVNENFTRKNISLLEFIDYYQAYKETCLQLYQTEKD
-345 KFMQDFYLKVGGK
+345 V
-358 RHTLQFGVDIKNFL
+358 FL
-372 NLLNSDWGLY
+372 AMEEVNTVTGSD
-382 KTVNN
+382 V
-387 TNLLAYDKGNST
+387 
-399 TGEGKGY
+399 
-406 TFQKN
+406 
-411 SGKRLT
+411 
-417 ETYTK
+417 
-422 YKDFRSTYS
+422 
-431 VQFSLRYIFH
+431 FSY

>member
-1 MNKVFLISFFLLL
+1 MNRAFLFLLFLLL
-14 TGGICA
+14 AGKMCA
-20 QQATTGTLTLKEA
+20 QQVAGTLTLKEA

-59 QARLFENPV
+59 QAKLFENPV

-88 EGETVVEVEQVIRL
+88 EGEAVVEIEQVIHL
-102 AGQRNKQIKLEK
+102 AGQRNKQVRLEK

-138 FVQIYFLSKSI
+138 FVEVYFLSKSI
-149 SIYEKEVNSLQE
+149 AIYEKEVNSLQ
-161 LLAGMKL
+161 LLLGGMKI
-168 QQKKGNIS
+168 QQEKGNIS
-176 LMEMS
+176 FMEIS

-188 SLKKEKNERENELLT
+188 SLKKEKNERESDLLT
-203 LRGELNVLLNLP
+203 TRGELNLLLNLP
-215 GDAAVKLSLD
+215 EDTQVQLSLD
-225 EEVLKQLDLSQ
+225 EEVLQQLDLSQ

-243 AMVNER
+243 AIINER
-249 PDLKIARSTVSAS
+249 PDQKIARSTVNAS

-285 AGNFINNY
+285 VGNFINDY
-293 FAVGVSLSVPIF
+293 FAIGVSLSVPIF

-318 IQQAGAEQENAA
+318 IQQAGVQQEYAA
-330 NRGGVVMPWHHQLDL
+330 NRADMELFTAYTSLEKATQLYQSTNMDLERNFEKLITGVNENFTRKNISLLEFIDYYDSYKETCIQLYEIKKNVFL
-345 KFMQDFYLKVGGK
+345 AMENLNTVVG
-358 RHTLQFGVDIKNFL
+358 QNVL
-372 NLLNSDWGLY
+372 NY
-382 KTVNN
+382 
-387 TNLLAYDKGNST
+387 
-399 TGEGKGY
+399 
-406 TFQKN
+406 
-411 SGKRLT
+411 
-417 ETYTK
+417 
-422 YKDFRSTYS
+422 
-431 VQFSLRYIFH
+431 

>member
-1 MNKVFLISFFLLL
+1 MNRAFLFLLFLLL
-14 TGGICA
+14 AGKMCA
-20 QQATTGTLTLKEA
+20 QQVAGTLTLKEA

-59 QARLFENPV
+59 QAKLFENPV

-88 EGETVVEVEQVIRL
+88 EGEAVVEIEQVIHL
-102 AGQRNKQIKLEK
+102 AGQRNKQVRLEK

-138 FVQIYFLSKSI
+138 FVQVYFLSKSI

-168 QQKKGNIS
+168 QQEKGNIS
-176 LMEMS
+176 LMEIS

-188 SLKKEKNERENELLT
+188 SLKKEKNERENDLLT
-203 LRGELNVLLNLP
+203 TRGELNLLLNLP
-215 GDAAVKLSLD
+215 EDTQVQLSLD
-225 EEVLKQLDLSQ
+225 EEVLQQLDLSQ

-243 AMVNER
+243 AIINER
-249 PDLKIARSTVSAS
+249 PDQKIARSTVNAS

-285 AGNFINNY
+285 VGNFINDY
-293 FAVGVSLSVPIF
+293 FAIGVSLSVPIF

-318 IQQAGAEQENAA
+318 IQQAGVQQEYAA
-330 NRGGVVMPWHHQLDL
+330 NRADMELFTAYTSLEKATQLYQSTNMDLERNFEKLITGVNENFTRKNISLLEFIDYYDSYKETCIQLYEIKKNVFL
-345 KFMQDFYLKVGGK
+345 AMENLNTVVG
-358 RHTLQFGVDIKNFL
+358 QNVL
-372 NLLNSDWGLY
+372 NY
-382 KTVNN
+382 
-387 TNLLAYDKGNST
+387 
-399 TGEGKGY
+399 
-406 TFQKN
+406 
-411 SGKRLT
+411 
-417 ETYTK
+417 
-422 YKDFRSTYS
+422 
-431 VQFSLRYIFH
+431 

>member
-1 MNKVFLISFFLLL
+1 MNRAFLFLLFLLL
-14 TGGICA
+14 AGKMCA
-20 QQATTGTLTLKEA
+20 QQVAGTLTLKEA

-59 QARLFENPV
+59 QAKLFENPV

-88 EGETVVEVEQVIRL
+88 EGEAVVEIEQVIHL
-102 AGQRNKQIKLEK
+102 AGQRNKQVRLEK

-138 FVQIYFLSKSI
+138 FVEVYFLSKSI
-149 SIYEKEVNSLQE
+149 AIYEKEVNSLQV
-161 LLAGMKL
+161 LLGGMKI
-168 QQKKGNIS
+168 QQEKGNIS
-176 LMEMS
+176 LMEIS

-188 SLKKEKNERENELLT
+188 SLRKEKNERENDLLT
-203 LRGELNVLLNLP
+203 TRGELNLLLNLP
-215 GDAAVKLSLD
+215 EDTQVQLSLD
-225 EEVLKQLDLSQ
+225 EEVLQQLDLSQ

-243 AMVNER
+243 AIINER
-249 PDLKIARSTVSAS
+249 PDQKLARSTVNAT

-285 AGNFINNY
+285 VGNFINDY
-293 FAVGVSLSVPIF
+293 FAIGVSLSVPIF

-318 IQQAGAEQENAA
+318 IQQAGVQQEYAA
-330 NRGGVVMPWHHQLDL
+330 NRADMELFTAYTSLEKATQLYQSTNMDLERNFEKLITGVNENFTRKNISLLEFIDYYDSYKETCIQLYEIKKNVFL
-345 KFMQDFYLKVGGK
+345 AMENLNTVVG
-358 RHTLQFGVDIKNFL
+358 QNVL
-372 NLLNSDWGLY
+372 NY
-382 KTVNN
+382 
-387 TNLLAYDKGNST
+387 
-399 TGEGKGY
+399 
-406 TFQKN
+406 
-411 SGKRLT
+411 
-417 ETYTK
+417 
-422 YKDFRSTYS
+422 
-431 VQFSLRYIFH
+431 

>member
-1 MNKVFLISFFLLL
+1 M
-14 TGGICA
+14 CA
-20 QQATTGTLTLKEA
+20 QQVAGTLTLKEA

-59 QARLFENPV
+59 QAKLFENPV

-88 EGETVVEVEQVIRL
+88 EGEAVVEIEQVIHL
-102 AGQRNKQIKLEK
+102 AGQRNKQVRLEK

-138 FVQIYFLSKSI
+138 FVEVYFLSKSI
-149 SIYEKEVNSLQE
+149 AIYEKEVNSLQV
-161 LLAGMKL
+161 LLRGMKI
-168 QQKKGNIS
+168 QQEKGNIS
-176 LMEMS
+176 LMEIS

-188 SLKKEKNERENELLT
+188 SLRKEKNERENDLLT
-203 LRGELNVLLNLP
+203 TRGELNLLLNLP
-215 GDAAVKLSLD
+215 EDTQVQLSLD
-225 EEVLKQLDLSQ
+225 EEVLQQLDLSQ

-243 AMVNER
+243 AIINER
-249 PDLKIARSTVSAS
+249 PDQKIARSTVNAS

-285 AGNFINNY
+285 VGNFINDY
-293 FAVGVSLSVPIF
+293 FAIGVSLSVPIF

-318 IQQAGAEQENAA
+318 IQQAGVQQEYAA
-330 NRGGVVMPWHHQLDL
+330 NRADMELFTAYTSLEKATQLYQSTNMDLERNFEKLITGVNENFTRKNISLLEFIDYYDSYKETCIQLYEIKKNVFL
-345 KFMQDFYLKVGGK
+345 AMENLNTVVG
-358 RHTLQFGVDIKNFL
+358 QNVL
-372 NLLNSDWGLY
+372 NY
-382 KTVNN
+382 
-387 TNLLAYDKGNST
+387 
-399 TGEGKGY
+399 
-406 TFQKN
+406 
-411 SGKRLT
+411 
-417 ETYTK
+417 
-422 YKDFRSTYS
+422 
-431 VQFSLRYIFH
+431 

>member
-1 MNKVFLISFFLLL
+1 MNRAFLFLLFLLL
-14 TGGICA
+14 AGKMCA
-20 QQATTGTLTLKEA
+20 QQVAGTLTLKEA

-59 QARLFENPV
+59 QAKLFENPV

-88 EGETVVEVEQVIRL
+88 EGEAVVEIEQVIHL
-102 AGQRNKQIKLEK
+102 AGQRNKQVRLEK

-138 FVQIYFLSKSI
+138 FVEVYFLSKSI
-149 SIYEKEVNSLQE
+149 AIYEKEVNSLQV
-161 LLAGMKL
+161 LLGGMKV
-168 QQKKGNIS
+168 QQEKGNIS
-176 LMEMS
+176 LMEIS

-188 SLKKEKNERENELLT
+188 SLKKEKNERESDLLT
-203 LRGELNVLLNLP
+203 TRGELNLLLNLP
-215 GDAAVKLSLD
+215 EDTQVQLSLD
-225 EEVLKQLDLSQ
+225 EEVLQQLDLSQ

-243 AMVNER
+243 VIINER
-249 PDLKIARSTVSAS
+249 PDQKIARSTVNAS

-285 AGNFINNY
+285 VGNFINDY
-293 FAVGVSLSVPIF
+293 FAIGVSLSVPIF

-318 IQQAGAEQENAA
+318 IQQAGVQQEYAA
-330 NRGGVVMPWHHQLDL
+330 NRADMELFTAYTSLKKATQLYQSTNMDL
-345 KFMQDFYLKVGGK
+345 E
-358 RHTLQFGVDIKNFL
+358 RNFEKL
-372 NLLNSDWGLY
+372 ITGIQLSDKMY
-382 KTVNN
+382 
-387 TNLLAYDKGNST
+387 
-399 TGEGKGY
+399 
-406 TFQKN
+406 
-411 SGKRLT
+411 
-417 ETYTK
+417 
-422 YKDFRSTYS
+422 
-431 VQFSLRYIFH
+431 

>member
-1 MNKVFLISFFLLL
+1 MNRAFLFLLFLLL
-14 TGGICA
+14 AGKMCA
-20 QQATTGTLTLKEA
+20 QQVAGTLTLKEA

-59 QARLFENPV
+59 QAKLFENPV

-88 EGETVVEVEQVIRL
+88 EGEAVVEIEQVIHL
-102 AGQRNKQIKLEK
+102 VGQRNKQVRLEK

-138 FVQIYFLSKSI
+138 FVEVYFLSKSI
-149 SIYEKEVNSLQE
+149 AIYEKEVNSLQV
-161 LLAGMKL
+161 LLGGMKI
-168 QQKKGNIS
+168 QQEKGNIS
-176 LMEMS
+176 LMEIS

-188 SLKKEKNERENELLT
+188 SLRKEKNERENDLLT
-203 LRGELNVLLNLP
+203 TRGELNLLLNLP
-215 GDAAVKLSLD
+215 EDTQVQLSLD
-225 EEVLKQLDLSQ
+225 EEVLQQLDLSQ

-243 AMVNER
+243 AIINER
-249 PDLKIARSTVSAS
+249 PDQKIARSTVNAS

-285 AGNFINNY
+285 VGNFINDY
-293 FAVGVSLSVPIF
+293 FAIGVSLSVPIF

-318 IQQAGAEQENAA
+318 IQQAGVQQEYAA
-330 NRGGVVMPWHHQLDL
+330 NCADMELFTAYTSLEKATQLYQSTNMDLERNFEKLITGVNENFTRKNISLLEFIDYYDSYKENCIQLYEIKKNVFL
-345 KFMQDFYLKVGGK
+345 AMENLNTVVG
-358 RHTLQFGVDIKNFL
+358 QNVL
-372 NLLNSDWGLY
+372 NY
-382 KTVNN
+382 
-387 TNLLAYDKGNST
+387 
-399 TGEGKGY
+399 
-406 TFQKN
+406 
-411 SGKRLT
+411 
-417 ETYTK
+417 
-422 YKDFRSTYS
+422 
-431 VQFSLRYIFH
+431 

>member
-1 MNKVFLISFFLLL
+1 MNRAFLFLLFLLL
-14 TGGICA
+14 AGKMCA
-20 QQATTGTLTLKEA
+20 QQVAGTLTLKEA

-59 QARLFENPV
+59 QAKLFENPV

-88 EGETVVEVEQVIRL
+88 EGEAVVEIEQVIHL
-102 AGQRNKQIKLEK
+102 AGQRNKQVRLEK

-138 FVQIYFLSKSI
+138 FVEVYFLSKSI
-149 SIYEKEVNSLQE
+149 AIYEKEVNSLQV
-161 LLAGMKL
+161 LLGGMKI
-168 QQKKGNIS
+168 QQEKGNIS
-176 LMEMS
+176 LMEIS

-188 SLKKEKNERENELLT
+188 SLRKEKNERENDLLT
-203 LRGELNVLLNLP
+203 TREELNLLLNLP
-215 GDAAVKLSLD
+215 EDTQVQLSLD
-225 EEVLKQLDLSQ
+225 EEVLQQLDLSQ

-243 AMVNER
+243 AIINER
-249 PDLKIARSTVSAS
+249 PDQKIARSTVNAS

-285 AGNFINNY
+285 VGNFINDY
-293 FAVGVSLSVPIF
+293 FAIGVSLSVPIF

-318 IQQAGAEQENAA
+318 IQQAGVQQEYAA
-330 NRGGVVMPWHHQLDL
+330 NRADMELFTAYTSLKKATQLYQSTNMDLERNFEKLITGVNENFTRKNISLLEFIDYYDSYKETCIQLYEIKKNVFL
-345 KFMQDFYLKVGGK
+345 AMENLNTVVG
-358 RHTLQFGVDIKNFL
+358 QNVL
-372 NLLNSDWGLY
+372 NY
-382 KTVNN
+382 
-387 TNLLAYDKGNST
+387 
-399 TGEGKGY
+399 
-406 TFQKN
+406 
-411 SGKRLT
+411 
-417 ETYTK
+417 
-422 YKDFRSTYS
+422 
-431 VQFSLRYIFH
+431 

>member
-1 MNKVFLISFFLLL
+1 MNRAFLFLLFLLL
-14 TGGICA
+14 AGKMCA
-20 QQATTGTLTLKEA
+20 QQVAGTLTLKEA

-59 QARLFENPV
+59 QAKLFENPV

-88 EGETVVEVEQVIRL
+88 EGEAVVEIEQVIHL
-102 AGQRNKQIKLEK
+102 AGQRNKQVRLEK

-138 FVQIYFLSKSI
+138 FVEVYFLSKSI
-149 SIYEKEVNSLQE
+149 AIYEKEVNSLQA
-161 LLAGMKL
+161 LLGGMKI
-168 QQKKGNIS
+168 QQEKGNIS
-176 LMEMS
+176 LMEIS

-188 SLKKEKNERENELLT
+188 SLRKEKNERENDLLT
-203 LRGELNVLLNLP
+203 TRGELNLLLNLP
-215 GDAAVKLSLD
+215 EDTQVQLSLD
-225 EEVLKQLDLSQ
+225 EEVLQQLDLSQ

-243 AMVNER
+243 AIINER
-249 PDLKIARSTVSAS
+249 PDQKIARSTVNAS

-285 AGNFINNY
+285 VGNFINDY
-293 FAVGVSLSVPIF
+293 FAIGVSLSVPIF

-318 IQQAGAEQENAA
+318 IQQAGVQQEYAA
-330 NRGGVVMPWHHQLDL
+330 NRADMELFTAYTSLEKATQLYQSTNMDLERNFEKLITGVNEN
-345 KFMQDFYLKVGGK
+345 FT
-358 RHTLQFGVDIKNFL
+358 RKNIS
-372 NLLNSDWGLY
+372 LLEFID
-382 KTVNN
+382 
-387 TNLLAYDKGNST
+387 
-399 TGEGKGY
+399 
-406 TFQKN
+406 
-411 SGKRLT
+411 
-417 ETYTK
+417 
-422 YKDFRSTYS
+422 
-431 VQFSLRYIFH
+431 